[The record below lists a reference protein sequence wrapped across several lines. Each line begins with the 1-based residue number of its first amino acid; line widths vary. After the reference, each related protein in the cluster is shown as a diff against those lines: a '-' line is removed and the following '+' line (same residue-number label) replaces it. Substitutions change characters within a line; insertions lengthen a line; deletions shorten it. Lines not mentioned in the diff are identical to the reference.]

1 MEKLKS
7 GPVITNPS
15 ILVLKLLL
23 YLSKL
28 GNSFSNK
35 IKANKSQGRK
45 GVRQGLSRAFSG
57 KDQTR
62 KFRLKLVLG
71 GKTSLVFS
79 LEVPLID
86 PDQSRK
92 FGQEL
97 CDPFFFL
104 QGLRNLTIAR
114 FSWLVAG
121 GWSQT
126 ASFRCENV

>member
-1 MEKLKS
+1 M
-7 GPVITNPS
+7 ITNPS

-35 IKANKSQGRK
+35 TKANKIQGRK
-45 GVRQGLSRAFSG
+45 GVRQALSRAFSG

-97 CDPFFFL
+97 CDPFFSCNGCETLPLPDFH
-104 QGLRNLTIAR
+104 GL
-114 FSWLVAG
+114 WLVAG
-121 GWSQT
+121 HRLH
-126 ASFRCENV
+126 SFRCENI